1 MSDPVRGDLALWSYI
16 QSVYNQINTGRS
28 KFSLGSNIAIPS
40 NPGQITT
47 SDISSIKAQINLFN
61 NNAYVRNDSNAQA
74 AINSIT
80 VPTRGALIRPLS
92 LSTTMD
98 TINNVCIHNATYRG
112 SYNSSNCNN
121 SYNSGGY
128 NSSGYNSS
136 GYNSSNCNN
145 SYNSGGYNSSG
156 YNSSGYNSSVCN
168 NSYNSGGYNS
178 SGYNSSGYNS
188 SVCNNSYNSG
198 GYNSSG
204 YNSSVRSVQR
214 TSYRSAYNSSNVSYR
229 GTYRSSYNSSNYT
242 YRSGYKRTR

>member
-1 MSDPVRGDLALWSYI
+1 MADPVRGDLALWSYI

-61 NNAYVRNDSNAQA
+61 NNAYVRSDSNAQA

-80 VPTRGALIRPLS
+80 VPTRGTLIRPLS

-98 TINNVCIHNATYRG
+98 TINNVCIHNSTYRG

-121 SYNSGGY
+121 SYNS
-128 NSSGYNSS
+128 S
-136 GYNSSNCNN
+136 
-145 SYNSGGYNSSG
+145 
-156 YNSSGYNSSVCN
+156 
-168 NSYNSGGYNS
+168 
-178 SGYNSSGYNS
+178 
-188 SVCNNSYNSG
+188 

-214 TSYRSAYNSSNVSYR
+214 TSYRPAYNSSNVSYR

-242 YRSGYKRTR
+242 YRSGFKRTR

>member
-1 MSDPVRGDLALWSYI
+1 MADPVRGDLALWSYI

-61 NNAYVRNDSNAQA
+61 NNAYVRSDSNAQA

-80 VPTRGALIRPLS
+80 VPTRGTLIRPLS

-121 SYNSGGY
+121 SYNS
-128 NSSGYNSS
+128 S
-136 GYNSSNCNN
+136 
-145 SYNSGGYNSSG
+145 GYNSSG

-168 NSYNSGGYNS
+168 NSYNSS
-178 SGYNSSGYNS
+178 
-188 SVCNNSYNSG
+188 

-242 YRSGYKRTR
+242 YRSGFKRTR